1 MSMEEEDDEEVASPR
16 EDLIAAV
23 LWVAFGLAVTI
34 GSWRMDRLE
43 KLNINPY
50 EVPGLVPF
58 LLGCAMT
65 VLGLGLFFRA
75 WTQGG
80 WQAPLASAKVHDPTL
95 LRYMA
100 LVFGGSLFYALVLIG
115 TGLPFMLGTFLFIGV
130 FIGVLD
136 RQRQNE
142 MGRSVTAQWVRAA
155 IYASGW
161 SVLVALSFEYI
172 FLVRLP

>member
-1 MSMEEEDDEEVASPR
+1 MSIELEEDEVVSPR
-16 EDLIAAV
+16 EDLIAAIV
-23 LWVAFGLAVTI
+23 WMAFGLAVTI

-58 LLGCAMT
+58 FLGCAMT
-65 VLGLGLFFRA
+65 VLGLVLFFRA
-75 WTQGG
+75 WGQGG
-80 WQAPLASAKVHDPTL
+80 WHVPVALPEVHDPTL
-95 LRYMA
+95 FRYMA
-100 LVFGGSLFYALVLIG
+100 MVFGGSLFYALVLIG
-115 TGLPFMLGTFLFIGV
+115 TGLPFMLGTFLFIAV

-155 IYASGW
+155 IYGSGW

>member
-1 MSMEEEDDEEVASPR
+1 MSMEVQDDKVVSSRA
-16 EDLIAAV
+16 DLIAAL

-58 LLGCAMT
+58 FLGCAMT
-65 VLGLGLFFRA
+65 VLGLVLFFRA
-75 WTQGG
+75 WAQGG
-80 WQAPLASAKVHDPTL
+80 WQVPMASSKVHDPTL
-95 LRYMA
+95 LRFMA
-100 LVFGGSLFYALVLIG
+100 MVFGGSLFYALALKG
-115 TGLPFMLGTFLFIGV
+115 TGLPFMLSTILFIAV

-155 IYASGW
+155 IYGSGW

>member
-1 MSMEEEDDEEVASPR
+1 MSIELEDDEVVTPR

-58 LLGCAMT
+58 FLGCAMT
-65 VLGLGLFFRA
+65 VLGLVLLFRA
-75 WTQGG
+75 WSQGG
-80 WQAPLASAKVHDPTL
+80 WQVPMASAEVHDPTL
-95 LRYMA
+95 FRHMA
-100 LVFGGSLFYALVLIG
+100 MVFGGSLFYALALIG
-115 TGLPFMLGTFLFIGV
+115 TGLPFMLSTFLFIAV

-155 IYASGW
+155 IYGSGW

>member
-1 MSMEEEDDEEVASPR
+1 MSIELEDDEVVSPR

-58 LLGCAMT
+58 FLGCAIT
-65 VLGLGLFFRA
+65 VLGLVLFFRA
-75 WTQGG
+75 WAQGG
-80 WQAPLASAKVHDPTL
+80 WQVPVASSEGHDPTL
-95 LRYMA
+95 FRYMA
-100 LVFGGSLFYALVLIG
+100 MVFGGSLFYALVLIG
-115 TGLPFMLGTFLFIGV
+115 TGLPFMLGTFLFITV

-155 IYASGW
+155 IYGSGW

>member
-1 MSMEEEDDEEVASPR
+1 MSIELEDDEVVSPR

-58 LLGCAMT
+58 FLGCAMT
-65 VLGLGLFFRA
+65 VLGLVLFFRA
-75 WTQGG
+75 WAQGG
-80 WQAPLASAKVHDPTL
+80 WKVPVASPEVHDPTL
-95 LRYMA
+95 FRYMA
-100 LVFGGSLFYALVLIG
+100 MVFGGSLFYALVLIG
-115 TGLPFMLGTFLFIGV
+115 TGLPFMLGTFLFITV

-142 MGRSVTAQWVRAA
+142 MGRSVTVQWVRAA
-155 IYASGW
+155 IYGSGW

>member
-1 MSMEEEDDEEVASPR
+1 MSIELEDNEVVSPR

-58 LLGCAMT
+58 FLGCAIT
-65 VLGLGLFFRA
+65 VLGLVLFFRA
-75 WTQGG
+75 WAQGG
-80 WQAPLASAKVHDPTL
+80 WQVPMASSKVHDPTL
-95 LRYMA
+95 LRFMA
-100 LVFGGSLFYALVLIG
+100 MVFGGSLFYALVLIG
-115 TGLPFMLGTFLFIGV
+115 TGLPFMLSTFLFIAV

-142 MGRSVTAQWVRAA
+142 MGRSVTVQWVRAA
-155 IYASGW
+155 IYGSGW
-161 SVLVALSFEYI
+161 SLLVALSFEYI

>member
-1 MSMEEEDDEEVASPR
+1 MSIELADDEVVTPR

-58 LLGCAMT
+58 FLGCAMT
-65 VLGLGLFFRA
+65 VLGLVLLFRA
-75 WTQGG
+75 WSQGG
-80 WQAPLASAKVHDPTL
+80 WQVPMASAEVHDPTL
-95 LRYMA
+95 FRHMSM
-100 LVFGGSLFYALVLIG
+100 VFGGSLFYALVLIG
-115 TGLPFMLGTFLFIGV
+115 TGLPFMLGTFLFIAV

-155 IYASGW
+155 IYGSGW

>member
-1 MSMEEEDDEEVASPR
+1 MSMEVEDDEVVSPR
-16 EDLIAAV
+16 ADLIAAV
-23 LWVAFGLAVTI
+23 LWMAFGLAVTI
-34 GSWRMDRLE
+34 GAWRMDRLE

-58 LLGCAMT
+58 LLGCAIT
-65 VLGLGLFFRA
+65 VLGVLLFVRA
-75 WTQGG
+75 LAQGG
-80 WQAPLASAKVHDPTL
+80 WQAPMAPVKAHDPTL
-95 LRYMA
+95 FRHMA
-100 LVFGGSLFYALVLIG
+100 LVFGWSLFYALVLVG
-115 TGLPFMLGTFLFIGV
+115 TGLPFMLGTFLFVAV

-142 MGRSVTAQWVRAA
+142 MGRSVNTQWVRAA
-155 IYASGW
+155 IYGCCW

>member
-1 MSMEEEDDEEVASPR
+1 MSIELEDDEVVSPR

-58 LLGCAMT
+58 FLGCAMT
-65 VLGLGLFFRA
+65 VLGLVLFFRA
-75 WTQGG
+75 WAQGG
-80 WQAPLASAKVHDPTL
+80 WKVPVASPEVHDPTL
-95 LRYMA
+95 FRYMA
-100 LVFGGSLFYALVLIG
+100 MVFGGSLFYALVLIG
-115 TGLPFMLGTFLFIGV
+115 TGLPFMLGTILFITV

-142 MGRSVTAQWVRAA
+142 MGRSVSAQWVRAA
-155 IYASGW
+155 IYGSGW